1 MFGTD
6 GIRGIPYKSPL
17 TSYEIK
23 KIGFS
28 ISQIIKNK
36 ELNIESVFIA
46 RDTRKSCDFIIKN
59 LKIGLNK
66 GNIGIIDLGVLPTAA
81 ISIFI
86 EKYKYHFGIMVTAS
100 HNAHK
105 YNGIKIFNH
114 HGEKISDKDQKKIE
128 TFYKSLGIE
137 KYNSNNK
144 MNVTYKNAQYE
155 YINLILEK
163 FKNNINSKLKIGI
176 DLANGASHKIT
187 KLILDKVNVDASI
200 ISNSPNGKNINLKSG
215 VENTLKL
222 KQLVKRKKLDLGV
235 AIDGDADR
243 VVFLDFRGDII
254 KGDQII
260 QFFAKKILKRNLP
273 LVTTI
278 MTNNKIKDNLKSKKI
293 RIIQTDV
300 GDRNVYFEMLKN
312 GSNFGG
318 ENSGH
323 YIFKDFLKTSDANF
337 TILKLLSLVKSR
349 IDINKISNIKL
360 NPSCLKSFEIKRKK
374 PIEKIEFIRK
384 YKKKFH
390 NKYKDY
396 YLNIR
401 YSGTESK
408 IRILIQGPSMK
419 IIKNEIKLF
428 GMLLVQ
434 NKL

>member
-1 MFGTD
+1 M
-6 GIRGIPYKSPL
+6 
-17 TSYEIK
+17 
-23 KIGFS
+23 
-28 ISQIIKNK
+28 
-36 ELNIESVFIA
+36 
-46 RDTRKSCDFIIKN
+46 
-59 LKIGLNK
+59 
-66 GNIGIIDLGVLPTAA
+66 
-81 ISIFI
+81 
-86 EKYKYHFGIMVTAS
+86 
-100 HNAHK
+100 
-105 YNGIKIFNH
+105 
-114 HGEKISDKDQKKIE
+114 
-128 TFYKSLGIE
+128 
-137 KYNSNNK
+137 
-144 MNVTYKNAQYE
+144 
-155 YINLILEK
+155 
-163 FKNNINSKLKIGI
+163 
-176 DLANGASHKIT
+176 
-187 KLILDKVNVDASI
+187 
-200 ISNSPNGKNINLKSG
+200 
-215 VENTLKL
+215 
-222 KQLVKRKKLDLGV
+222 GV

-360 NPSCLKSFEIKRKK
+360 NPSCLKSFEIKRKR

-384 YKKKFH
+384 YKKKFQ
-390 NKYKDY
+390 KMYKDY